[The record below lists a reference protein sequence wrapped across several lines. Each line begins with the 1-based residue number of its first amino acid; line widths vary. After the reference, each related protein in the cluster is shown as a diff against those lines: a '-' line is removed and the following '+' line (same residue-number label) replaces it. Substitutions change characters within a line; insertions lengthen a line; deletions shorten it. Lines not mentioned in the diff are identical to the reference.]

1 MNPTVKPLLEG
12 IRILDLSRI
21 LAGPYCTMVLGDLG
35 ADVIKIELPGKGDDT
50 RQWGPPF
57 TEDGDSAYYLSVNR
71 NKKSVTLN
79 LKSPRGQKILQELI
93 RKSDVLIENF
103 RAGTM
108 EEWGLDYENLQRI
121 KPGLVYC
128 TITGFGY
135 SGPYKERPGYDF
147 IIQALGGLMSITG
160 PVQGPPTKVGVAV
173 VDIFAGL
180 FAANAIQAALLS
192 RALHGD
198 GHRIDISLLDCA
210 VAILAN
216 QASNYLV
223 SGHPPPRHGNAH
235 PNIVPYEIFQAS
247 DGYFAMGI
255 GNDSQWQRFCQLVG
269 RTEWLEDSRFR
280 TNEDRVKH
288 RAILIEWLNQWF
300 SADTVEKWLDELLA
314 AGIPAAPVNRVD
326 EVFEDPQVRA
336 RGMQVG
342 IPRGQDEKI
351 PQVASP
357 LNIPTAPPQYRYPPP
372 KLGENTE
379 EVLGKL
385 AGIDSDEMRELR
397 DQQVI

>member
-255 GNDSQWQRFCQLVG
+255 GNDSQWQRFCQSVG
-269 RTEWLEDSRFR
+269 RTEWLEDSRFL
-280 TNEDRVKH
+280 TNEDRVRH

-336 RGMQVG
+336 RGMRVG

>member
-192 RALHGD
+192 SALHGD

-336 RGMQVG
+336 RGMRVG